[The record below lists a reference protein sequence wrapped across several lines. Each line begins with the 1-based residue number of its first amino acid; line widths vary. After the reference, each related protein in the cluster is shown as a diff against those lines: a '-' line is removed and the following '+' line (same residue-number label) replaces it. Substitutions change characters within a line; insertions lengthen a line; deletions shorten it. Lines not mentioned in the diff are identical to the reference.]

1 MEGVIVKTLGG
12 GKYSL
17 LYDNK
22 IYTALPRGKFKLGKR
37 EFKTI
42 LAVGDRVLFDI
53 ETDGSA
59 FIKEIIPRKNKI
71 SRKVVGRQTFEHI
84 LVANIDQ
91 TVIFSSID
99 NPPIRT
105 GLIDRFLIASE
116 SEDIPALI
124 CINKIDLGDKKTA
137 AKIKNMYEKL
147 GYNVILTSV
156 IEKTGLAKFK
166 KSLKGKISVLLGHSG
181 VGKSSIINSIQR
193 QIDLKVGE
201 ISRKSGKGK
210 HTTSRMEM
218 FPLSF
223 GGFVIDTPGLKDFG
237 IINFDKKDLKL
248 YYPEFKDLNE
258 LCKFDDCIHT
268 SEPDCKVKAEVL
280 AGRIDK
286 ERYENYKRILETIEY
301 PN

>member
-22 IYTALPRGKFKLGKR
+22 IYPALPRGKFKLGKR

-42 LAVGDRVLFDI
+42 LAVGDNVLFDI

-99 NPPIRT
+99 NPPMRT

-116 SEDIPALI
+116 SENIPALI
-124 CINKIDLGDKKTA
+124 CINKIDLGGKKTA
-137 AKIKNMYEKL
+137 SKIY
-147 GYNVILTSV
+147 T
-156 IEKTGLAKFK
+156 
-166 KSLKGKISVLLGHSG
+166 
-181 VGKSSIINSIQR
+181 
-193 QIDLKVGE
+193 
-201 ISRKSGKGK
+201 
-210 HTTSRMEM
+210 
-218 FPLSF
+218 
-223 GGFVIDTPGLKDFG
+223 
-237 IINFDKKDLKL
+237 
-248 YYPEFKDLNE
+248 
-258 LCKFDDCIHT
+258 
-268 SEPDCKVKAEVL
+268 
-280 AGRIDK
+280 
-286 ERYENYKRILETIEY
+286 
-301 PN
+301 